1 MKEKKKWFKIGELE
15 RLTGISR
22 RTVHY
27 YLQIGLLHP
36 PEKTGKTMAYYDE
49 LHIKKL
55 ETIGELKQQGL
66 PLFAIREKISGVPKE
81 KTNRVKL
88 TESIQLKKHDEK
100 KQKLPQRIQGKKTR
114 EGIIKLAIKI
124 FKEKGYKETKVNDIT
139 SQLNIGKGSFYF
151 FFKNK
156 KELFLECAPG
166 IFEAL
171 FSEGWDK
178 IYKEKNPLKRM
189 DLRMDTVLPARR
201 EFSSIIKLC
210 KEVLND
216 DDPKLRSLGN
226 QIIISIRKPFESDI
240 NKCIEQGLIPAVN
253 PKIISLVT
261 IIIIE
266 NIDFFLSVEKDFS
279 RSTIQGIING
289 IWKGLLHNE

>member
-1 MKEKKKWFKIGELE
+1 VKEKKKWFKIGELE

-49 LHIKKL
+49 LHIQKL

-66 PLFAIREKISGVPKE
+66 PLFAIREKISGIPQE
-81 KTNRVKL
+81 KTTRVKR
-88 TESIQLKKHDEK
+88 TQTIQLKKHDK
-100 KQKLPQRIQGKKTR
+100 KNQKLPQRIQGKKTR
-114 EGIIKLAIKI
+114 ESIIKLAIKI

-156 KELFLECAPG
+156 KELFLECASG

-178 IYKEKNPLKRM
+178 IYKEKNPLKRI
-189 DLRMDTVLPARR
+189 DLRMETVLPARR

-226 QIIISIRKPFESDI
+226 QIIISIRKPIESDI
-240 NKCIEQGLIPAVN
+240 SKCIDQGLIPSVN

-266 NIDFFLSVEKDFS
+266 NLDFFLSVEKDFS
-279 RSTIQGIING
+279 RSTIQEIING
-289 IWKGLLHNE
+289 IMKGLLHNE

>member
-1 MKEKKKWFKIGELE
+1 MEEKKKWFKIGELE

-55 ETIGELKQQGL
+55 ETISELKKEGI
-66 PLFAIREKISGVPKE
+66 PLFAIRERISGRPRKKISQSE
-81 KTNRVKL
+81 RISNL
-88 TESIQLKKHDEK
+88 NLKKGDK
-100 KQKLPQRIQGKKTR
+100 KKEKLPQRIQGRKTR
-114 EGIIKLAIKI
+114 ESIIKLAIQI

-139 SQLNIGKGSFYF
+139 SRLNIGKGSFYF

-156 KELFLECAPG
+156 KELFLVCAPG

-178 IYKEKNPLKRM
+178 IYQEKNPLKRI
-189 DLRMDTVLPARR
+189 DLRMETVLPSRR
-201 EFSSIIKLC
+201 EFSAIIKLC

-216 DDPKLRSLGN
+216 DDPKLRDLGN
-226 QIIISIRKPFESDI
+226 QIILSIRKPIESDI
-240 NKCIEQGLIPAVN
+240 RKCIDMGLIPPVN
-253 PKIISLVT
+253 HKIISLITV
-261 IIIIE
+261 IIIE
-266 NIDFFLSVEKDFS
+266 NVDFFLSVEKDFS
-279 RSTIQGIING
+279 SSAIQDIITGIV
-289 IWKGLLHNE
+289 KGLLHNE